1 MAKKE
6 LTVDS
11 EFIVG
16 EEKVLVFILATLF
29 FGLFMYG
36 LVDAIL
42 QHFKNGTYLR
52 YLCAFA
58 LLPAIYFFK
67 KGMSNR
73 IYIRINKTGIYQD
86 EILVTRWADFLKA
99 YVNQKEKT
107 RLIEIQ
113 DNFQLVVEYM
123 KDGEDKGF
131 RRKIPLTNTQ
141 NKSEED
147 VLAAVMFFWKVDT
160 GIYTIE
166 N

>member
-1 MAKKE
+1 MARKE

-16 EEKVLVFILATLF
+16 EEKVLDFILTALF
-29 FGLFMYG
+29 FGLFVYG
-36 LVDAIL
+36 LVDAIM
-42 QHFKNGTYLR
+42 QHFNSGTYIR
-52 YLCAFA
+52 YVCIVA
-58 LLPAIYFFK
+58 LIPAILFFK
-67 KGMSNR
+67 KGISKR
-73 IYIRINKTGIYQD
+73 VYIRINKTGIYQD
-86 EILVTRWADFLKA
+86 EKLVTRWANFIKA
-99 YVNQKEKT
+99 YVNQKEST
-107 RLIEIQ
+107 RLINIQ
-113 DNFQLVVEYM
+113 DNFQLVIEYT
-123 KDGEDKGF
+123 KEGENKGF